1 MKRFLAA
8 LFLVLA
14 ACSGGGDERVIVAA
28 GTTLVDSGLLDAAA
42 RIFETEHPDIDLS
55 VVGEATAQ
63 VLELGRRGAADVMI
77 VHAPELEAEFVED
90 GLAARYELVLSS
102 TFVLVGPP
110 GEAPFGAA
118 SDVLGALAASGSP
131 FVSRADG
138 SGTYEVERLLWAAAG
153 IEPDGQPWYLETGQG
168 MGLTLQVADQRKAYT
183 LSELGTF
190 LAASGSLSL
199 EPVEVSDLPQNPYH
213 LIVVAT
219 SPVRAAGELFLDWLL
234 GPDGREAIRR
244 VNLELFDRV
253 VYEPAG

>member
-1 MKRFLAA
+1 MKRLLAV
-8 LFLVLA
+8 LFVVLA
-14 ACSGGGDERVIVAA
+14 ACSGGGQERVIVAA
-28 GTTLVDSGLLDAAA
+28 GTTLVDSGLLDAVA
-42 RIFETEHPDIDLS
+42 RIFETQHPGIDLS

-63 VLELGRRGAADVMI
+63 VLELGRRGGADVVI
-77 VHAPELEAEFVED
+77 AHAPELEARFIED

-102 TFVLVGPP
+102 TFVIVGPP
-110 GEAPFGAA
+110 GGVPSGAT
-118 SDVLGALAASGSP
+118 SEVLSALAGSGTP

-138 SGTYEVERLLWAAAG
+138 SGTYEVERRLWAVAG
-153 IEPDGQPWYLETGQG
+153 INPDGQAWYLETGQG

-190 LAASGSLSL
+190 LAASESLSL
-199 EPVEVSDLPQNPYH
+199 EPVEISDLPQNPYH

-219 SPVRAAGELFLDWLL
+219 SPARAAGEVFLDWLI

-244 VNLELFDRV
+244 VNLELFDQV